1 MALDHNETASR
12 IRAIIA
18 EQLGISKDSVTE
30 ASNLESLGAD
40 SLDRVKIIMELEEAF
55 GIEIKDEEAEKLASV
70 GQVID
75 YVHSLTN

>member
-1 MALDHNETASR
+1 MALDHNEIASR
-12 IRAIIA
+12 IRTIIA
-18 EQLGISKDSVTE
+18 EQLGISKDNVTE

-75 YVHSLTN
+75 YVQSLT